1 MHLFVKILYRCFSY
15 KYMHTCMHT
24 YIRTYMYIHTIYSI
38 FLNVCSSGFKKKW
51 MMWCSM
57 WMMWCHAMAYYV
69 KPAVLWFALLPSAM
83 LCYVPSCEAMYCHA
97 MRCSV
102 MPCCAVVFH
111 IVIVRFHYA
120 LKCAVF
126 CCAVLRC
133 DMICCV
139 VACYDMLCCV
149 MLCCALSG
157 PVCFAHRT
165 CLTASSYSLKAWI
178 CKADAVPGYTTTW
191 TWYEFQQGEVIR
203 PMTSVSS
210 DGKPRCSVSS
220 KHAAQPPKSQKLFR
234 RHHPRI
240 GLWPTT
246 ILLEND
252 DSRFRASS
260 DARRPR
266 KRSPPTA
273 TPVAQ
278 HTLQP

>member
-97 MRCSV
+97 MWCSV

-157 PVCFAHRT
+157 PVCFCSQNMLDCIILQPESMNMQSWCSSRVYYNMNLIWVSAGGGD
-165 CLTASSYSLKAWI
+165 TAY
-178 CKADAVPGYTTTW
+178 DFG
-191 TWYEFQQGEVIR
+191 
-203 PMTSVSS
+203 
-210 DGKPRCSVSS
+210 
-220 KHAAQPPKSQKLFR
+220 LFR
-234 RHHPRI
+234 REASMFSI
-240 GLWPTT
+240 LEACSPTPKIPET
-246 ILLEND
+246 LSAPSSKDWFVANYD
-252 DSRFRASS
+252 TARKWRFSFQS
-260 DARRPR
+260 
-266 KRSPPTA
+266 
-273 TPVAQ
+273 
-278 HTLQP
+278 